1 MDPQLI
7 KNVLNLP
14 IMILMVLVFLA
25 IIAITITNTIYYKK
39 LWDENGSEAI
49 SEESAKTFFFVNL
62 FLAIVTALVFF
73 IFTYRWYKLYNI
85 ASMEVAVSAPL
96 PLPNVTTPMK
106 PRTTQTMVSPIPKDS
121 SPMMFSPDKMDMSM
135 ICRGILNEEYVDVP
149 TRPDF
154 DVESNL

>member
-7 KNVLNLP
+7 KNVLSLP

-62 FLAIVTALVFF
+62 FLAIATGLVFF
-73 IFTYRWYKLYNI
+73 IFAYRWYKLYNI
-85 ASMEVAVSAPL
+85 ANMEIALSAPL
-96 PLPNVTTPMK
+96 TLSATTPMRPQMK
-106 PRTTQTMVSPIPKDS
+106 QSMFSPIPRDN
-121 SPMMFSPDKMDMSM
+121 SPKMFSPDKMDMSM
-135 ICRGILNEEYVDVP
+135 ICGDMYGGYDNQPSIFNLDAELN
-149 TRPDF
+149 
-154 DVESNL
+154 L